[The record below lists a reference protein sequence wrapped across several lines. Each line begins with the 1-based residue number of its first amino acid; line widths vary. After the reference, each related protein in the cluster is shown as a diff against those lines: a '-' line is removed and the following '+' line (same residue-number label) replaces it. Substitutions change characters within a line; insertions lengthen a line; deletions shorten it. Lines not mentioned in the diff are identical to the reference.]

1 MPAQIQPSSHPP
13 VLLIESEKPL
23 RARLTDI
30 LEGEHLTPI
39 CCETGAEAL
48 DACIRFEVHVAVLN
62 LCVSD
67 SDGLRL
73 LDQLLACRRELK
85 VIVHTGEAVLDSAD
99 MALHRGAFAYVQQ
112 LNGVDALL
120 AQVHRAFHRHLADD
134 REKLQFEIQRQ
145 TQALGE
151 ANRALK
157 RLERVSLELSERE
170 QRRFG
175 RALHDG
181 LGQLL
186 TGAALNSKLLEAQLA
201 KQVRPEAEQATQ
213 LVAIVNQ
220 AIRQTQDLIRA
231 TSLET
236 LKSQGLSKAIEVLV
250 AQVNQ
255 TVGPICEFQN
265 EGGRMVIIPTAS
277 VHLYRMIQEA
287 LANAIQHAQA
297 TSIVIRMSM
306 MATYLC
312 IEVEDNGIGISDPV
326 DTGEGRGVHD
336 MRTRATLLGATL
348 NLIRRPTGG
357 TRIECFL
364 PLDRA
369 VESVESQ
376 GA

>member
-1 MPAQIQPSSHPP
+1 MGLSRESSSESSDPPGGLVEKYKTPDGDALRGRTCLGANFGHTIGASFEGVALVICPVIFGGFEMEAMMPAQIQPSSHPP

-220 AIRQTQDLIRA
+220 AIRQTQR
-231 TSLET
+231 
-236 LKSQGLSKAIEVLV
+236 KST
-250 AQVNQ
+250 N
-255 TVGPICEFQN
+255 
-265 EGGRMVIIPTAS
+265 
-277 VHLYRMIQEA
+277 
-287 LANAIQHAQA
+287 
-297 TSIVIRMSM
+297 
-306 MATYLC
+306 
-312 IEVEDNGIGISDPV
+312 
-326 DTGEGRGVHD
+326 
-336 MRTRATLLGATL
+336 
-348 NLIRRPTGG
+348 
-357 TRIECFL
+357 
-364 PLDRA
+364 
-369 VESVESQ
+369 
-376 GA
+376 